1 MISNDSSKTINGGVM
16 EERGWKR
23 VQKIISGL
31 GNFRVFPL
39 NFVVVPTLLGF
50 GNSNVYKG

>member
-1 MISNDSSKTINGGVM
+1 M
-16 EERGWKR
+16 EERDWRR